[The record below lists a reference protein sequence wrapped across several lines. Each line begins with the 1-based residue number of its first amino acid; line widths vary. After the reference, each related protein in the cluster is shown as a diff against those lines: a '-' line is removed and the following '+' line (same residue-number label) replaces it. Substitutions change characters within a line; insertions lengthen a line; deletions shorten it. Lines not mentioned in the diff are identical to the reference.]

1 MIFSNRIY
9 KIASGK
15 NISLYAENE
24 DEMIM
29 FVFKELTEKKLIDF
43 KPVLKCSNHSKK
55 FGYNKIIKLNSLH
68 NLVCLNKNMSIV
80 KNNI

>member
-1 MIFSNRIY
+1 MIFSNKIY

-24 DEMIM
+24 DEVIM
-29 FVFKELTEKKLIDF
+29 FVFKELCEKKIITF
-43 KPVLKCSNHSKK
+43 NPILKCGNNSEKY
-55 FGYNKIIKLNSLH
+55 GYNKIIKLNSLH

-80 KNNI
+80 K